1 MMLYIM
7 RHGLAEEPTP
17 KGDDGARKL
26 TSKGADKIRKAAAGM
41 HGAGRAFNMI
51 LTSPIT
57 RAAQTAEIVADEL
70 GGPKPKAVPELS
82 TSASPANALEALA
95 KLRLPESVLVV
106 GHEPTLAAGVA
117 DAGRVHRIGRNQ
129 TQARWRDRVGVCRSD
144 RTGRGQTMLD
154 DDSAPVAATQE
165 IVRSIVTSIV
175 IRQILHSH
183 CQTFS
188 SAIVRL
194 PVSLK
199 GG

>member
-106 GHEPTLAAGVA
+106 GHEPTLSRLASLMLVGSTESAGIKLKQGGVIALEFADRIEPGAAKLCWMM
-117 DAGRVHRIGRNQ
+117 
-129 TQARWRDRVGVCRSD
+129 TQ
-144 RTGRGQTMLD
+144 
-154 DDSAPVAATQE
+154 
-165 IVRSIVTSIV
+165 
-175 IRQILHSH
+175 RQLR
-183 CQTFS
+183 QL
-188 SAIVRL
+188 R
-194 PVSLK
+194 K
-199 GG
+199 